1 MQIQLIRLILDD
13 HVAYKYNPIQYCCY
27 NMWKNLS
34 DSENG
39 ILSFAPLIPATTD
52 STDGP
57 DETPKIYIPKT
68 QEKGLHGDEIRYCP
82 YCGKKITVEI
92 EEEWDFSK
100 SYRNLIR
107 LKRRAAKRKKILQ
120 ESDDLI
126 EYTNR
131 LLECFSCF
139 EEIQDYSEQI
149 TALHSESVQLHK
161 IWKQLE
167 DNNPYK
173 EHISDVLRTNKIFI
187 YYMRRLNKNL
197 TK

>member
-1 MQIQLIRLILDD
+1 MQINFIKIILDEKKS
-13 HVAYKYNPIQYCCY
+13 YKYQPIKYCCHK
-27 NMWKNLS
+27 MWGNLS
-34 DSENG
+34 NPTNSAVFFSPSIHASNNSTDSLDAAPRIGIRKMQENG
-39 ILSFAPLIPATTD
+39 LI
-52 STDGP
+52 
-57 DETPKIYIPKT
+57 E
-68 QEKGLHGDEIRYCP
+68 DEIRYCP